1 MTGTPDENW
10 KMKETKRDV
19 LTGTPDEMKGQDDRE
34 TRLRGQN
41 MGSEAEI
48 WGGSEAGIWEAQRP
62 E

>member
-1 MTGTPDENW
+1 
-10 KMKETKRDV
+10 

-48 WGGSEAGIWEAQRP
+48 WGGLEAGIWEAQRP